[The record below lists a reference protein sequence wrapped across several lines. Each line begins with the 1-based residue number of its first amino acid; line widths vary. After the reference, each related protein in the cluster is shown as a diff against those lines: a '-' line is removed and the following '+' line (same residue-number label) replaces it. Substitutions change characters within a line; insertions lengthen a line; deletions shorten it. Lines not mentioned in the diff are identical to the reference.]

1 MLTNWMSIC
10 MYSYLQVTV
19 GKETPFLLPSTIRV
33 QKKVQKKF
41 MDAITGKVHY
51 TLNEWLLHEN
61 IKAKPQ
67 NLNMSFQ
74 SCCCMDSLSKLAMD
88 TDMLT
93 QLKEKILE
101 IFCKNIPVPY
111 SQ

>member
-1 MLTNWMSIC
+1 MHSC
-10 MYSYLQVTV
+10 LQVTV
-19 GKETPFLLPSTIRV
+19 GQETCFLLSSTIRV
-33 QKKVQKKF
+33 QKGS

-51 TLNEWLLHEN
+51 TLNEEWLLHEN

-67 NLNMSFQ
+67 NLNMSFE
-74 SCCCMDSLSKLAMD
+74 SCCCMDSLSSLAMD

-93 QLKEKILE
+93 QLKEKVLE